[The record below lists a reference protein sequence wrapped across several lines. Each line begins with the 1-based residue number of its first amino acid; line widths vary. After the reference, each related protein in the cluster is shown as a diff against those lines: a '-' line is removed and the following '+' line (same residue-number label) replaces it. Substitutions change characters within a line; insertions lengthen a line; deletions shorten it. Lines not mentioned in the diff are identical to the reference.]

1 MKVAVMMAGRFGVK
15 VPEVQPFGDSSKA
28 KVGMRHG
35 EESSVAAESGEE
47 PKRRVKRR
55 RKGELQSG
63 DGGQPEGSSEVGGQ
77 PEAGELLGSDGEHGG
92 A

>member
-1 MKVAVMMAGRFGVK
+1 MRVAVMMAGRFGNK

-35 EESSVAAESGEE
+35 KESSVAAEGGQE

-55 RKGELQSG
+55 GKSELQSG
-63 DGGQPEGSSEVGGQ
+63 DGGQPQASSEVGGQ
-77 PEAGELLGSDGEHGG
+77 SEAG
-92 A
+92 